1 MNLNIFFMNGYGLY
15 VWSAFVFTFLVCLIL
30 YFKTRKSLR
39 KLERDFK
46 EEVEKLR
53 GTFRVKVGEVK
64 VDCPLDKEECR
75 DILNSI
81 NQERIREKIKE

>member
-1 MNLNIFFMNGYGLY
+1 MNLNIFLMDGYGMY

-46 EEVEKLR
+46 EEVEKLSVEQIDSLKT
-53 GTFRVKVGEVK
+53 GKISK
-64 VDCPLDKEECR
+64 
-75 DILNSI
+75 DILNP
-81 NQERIREKIKE
+81 QTKTK

>member
-1 MNLNIFFMNGYGLY
+1 MNLNIFLMDGYGMY

-46 EEVEKLR
+46 EEVEKLSVELIDSLKT
-53 GTFRVKVGEVK
+53 GKISK
-64 VDCPLDKEECR
+64 
-75 DILNSI
+75 DILNS
-81 NQERIREKIKE
+81 QTKTK

>member
-1 MNLNIFFMNGYGLY
+1 MNLNIFLMDGYGMY

-46 EEVEKLR
+46 EEAEKLSVEQIDYLKT
-53 GTFRVKVGEVK
+53 GKISK
-64 VDCPLDKEECR
+64 
-75 DILNSI
+75 DILNS
-81 NQERIREKIKE
+81 QTKTK

>member
-1 MNLNIFFMNGYGLY
+1 MNLNIFLMDGYGIY

-46 EEVEKLR
+46 EEVEKLSAEQ
-53 GTFRVKVGEVK
+53 VDDLKVRK
-64 VDCPLDKEECR
+64 ISKE
-75 DILNSI
+75 ILNS
-81 NQERIREKIKE
+81 QIKTK

>member
-1 MNLNIFFMNGYGLY
+1 EKKEFKKIMNLNIFLMDGYGMY

-46 EEVEKLR
+46 EEVEKLSVEQIDSLKT
-53 GTFRVKVGEVK
+53 GKISK
-64 VDCPLDKEECR
+64 
-75 DILNSI
+75 DILNS
-81 NQERIREKIKE
+81 QTKTK